1 VINHPSYF
9 DIRASK
15 IAFGNAGA
23 SLPRGIEASINSCG
37 KASEWPSALWLL
49 EELNASAQVQADVIS
64 YSVPLVAKRDWVF
77 VCLFVFGEFIQK
89 WGGDEPMSN

>member
-1 VINHPSYF
+1 MINHPSYF
-9 DIRASK
+9 DIRDSG

-23 SLPRGIEASINSCG
+23 SFGGIEASINSCG

-64 YSVPLVAKRDWVF
+64 YSVPLVAKNDWV
-77 VCLFVFGEFIQK
+77 LFVFGEFSFK
-89 WGGDEPMSN
+89 SGMVMSQ